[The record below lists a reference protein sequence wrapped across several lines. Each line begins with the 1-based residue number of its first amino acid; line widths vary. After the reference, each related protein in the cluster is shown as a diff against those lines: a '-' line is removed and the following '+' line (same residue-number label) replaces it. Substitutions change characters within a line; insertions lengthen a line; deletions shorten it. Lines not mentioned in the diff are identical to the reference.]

1 MLDFLGRG
9 GCQKGQS
16 ESAQGGA
23 RCRPWGRWIG
33 GWLCG
38 AVLLLQKGLAPE
50 EGLPLRGPRSSACP
64 APGSGC
70 LFFLCPSKHT
80 GGITLPP
87 LVFHSPY
94 PEPYIFD
101 PSFDACLLCSVHSC
115 LTLCDPMGCSTPGL
129 PVHHQLPE
137 LAQSHVHQVSDA
149 IQSSHPL
156 LSPFPPAFSLSQY
169 QGLF

>member
-1 MLDFLGRG
+1 MVW
-9 GCQKGQS
+9 CC
-16 ESAQGGA
+16 
-23 RCRPWGRWIG
+23 RCRRSW
-33 GWLCG
+33 
-38 AVLLLQKGLAPE
+38 LQKRGCLFW
-50 EGLPLRGPRSSACP
+50 RGPRSSACP

-94 PEPYIFD
+94 PEPYVLD
-101 PSFDACLLCSVHSC
+101 PSFDACLCVPLFSSVAQSC
-115 LTLCDPMGCSTPGL
+115 LTLCKPMACSTPGL

-137 LAQSHVHQVSDA
+137 LAQTHVLRVGDA

-156 LSPFPPAFSLSQY
+156 SSPSPPAFSLSQD
-169 QGLF
+169 QSLLQVVSSSHQMAKVLEFQLQHQSFQ